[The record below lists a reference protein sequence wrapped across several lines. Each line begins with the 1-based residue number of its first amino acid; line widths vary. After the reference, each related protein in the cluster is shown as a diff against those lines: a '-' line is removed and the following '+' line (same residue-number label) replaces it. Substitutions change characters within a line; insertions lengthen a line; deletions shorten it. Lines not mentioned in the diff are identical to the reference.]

1 MKIHTT
7 KNGQTLSDIAKE
19 YEVKTETIR
28 QINNINC
35 EPAVGEELLIQTPT
49 RTYKTTHGDTPDR
62 IALRFGIRKGC
73 LYSLNPWISGRN
85 LEAGETLSLKCDER
99 KNRMS
104 VANGYYFQGC
114 KKEKL
119 TKVMPYLTYVT
130 FASAKADKKSIRTF
144 FDTKKEVE
152 LCSENGKTPLIR
164 VFDIYN
170 ERYKSD
176 KDLTGFAEALISL
189 ALDGKYKGIVIDSC
203 PLTNSA
209 EEFSSFLMILR
220 KLMIGCDL
228 ILITEINESSPVE
241 FSEFADGSIL
251 YYPKYALEPT
261 PSFEEGERKIIADF
275 ACKGES
281 SKAFIDLPAL
291 AVCGK
296 GYISIDEAQNVARRG
311 GYEIKVD
318 KNTLLSHFSA
328 GKQGEYRYTSLS
340 GIKELLELVNE
351 FDYMGI
357 CFDIMRTPLSHLMM
371 YDSLFK
377 TSYHTS
383 IRSTE
388 GCSREGVE

>member
-35 EPAVGEELLIQTPT
+35 EPAVGEEILIQTPT

-62 IALRFGIRKGC
+62 ITLRFGIRKGC

-85 LEAGETLSLKCDER
+85 LEEGETLSLKCDER

-104 VANGYYFQGC
+104 VANGYFFQGC

-152 LCSENGKTPLIR
+152 LCYENGKTPLIR

-209 EEFSSFLMILR
+209 EEF
-220 KLMIGCDL
+220 
-228 ILITEINESSPVE
+228 
-241 FSEFADGSIL
+241 
-251 YYPKYALEPT
+251 
-261 PSFEEGERKIIADF
+261 
-275 ACKGES
+275 
-281 SKAFIDLPAL
+281 
-291 AVCGK
+291 
-296 GYISIDEAQNVARRG
+296 
-311 GYEIKVD
+311 
-318 KNTLLSHFSA
+318 
-328 GKQGEYRYTSLS
+328 
-340 GIKELLELVNE
+340 
-351 FDYMGI
+351 
-357 CFDIMRTPLSHLMM
+357 
-371 YDSLFK
+371 
-377 TSYHTS
+377 
-383 IRSTE
+383 
-388 GCSREGVE
+388 